1 MKYKIEGGS
10 LPVVICKLDRGEK
23 VLTQSGGMS
32 WHTQD
37 ISVSTGG
44 TGGIGKMFKRAF
56 AGESMFQNTYE
67 AHSDNQEIAFASS
80 FPGDIIDVRVGEGR
94 GLVVQKEA
102 FLASDVTVSTDI
114 FFQQRLGA
122 GLFGGEGFI
131 MLKLYGH
138 GMAFLEVDGS
148 VHEYTLAHGEK
159 MIVDTGHLVAMEDTC
174 SMNVERAGNLMSNVF
189 GGEGL
194 FNTTVS
200 GPGKVYLQSMP
211 LNRLQDLMTANI
223 RTSNNNNN
231 S

>member
-1 MKYKIEGGS
+1 MMKYEIKGGS
-10 LPVVICKLDRGEK
+10 LPVVICKLDRGGK
-23 VLTQSGGMS
+23 VLTQTGGMS

-44 TGGIGKMFKRAF
+44 TGGLGKMFKRAL

-80 FPGDIIDVRVGEGR
+80 FPGDIIDVEVGVDK
-94 GLVVQKEA
+94 GLIIQKKA

-114 FFQQRLGA
+114 FFQQRLGT

-159 MIVDTGHLVAMEDTC
+159 MIVDTGHLVAMEETC
-174 SMNVERAGNLMSNVF
+174 SMSVERAGNLMSNAF

-200 GPGKVYLQSMP
+200 GPGKIYLQSMP
-211 LNRLQDLMTANI
+211 INRLQDLLTANI
-223 RTSNNNNN
+223 KTIS

>member
-1 MKYKIEGGS
+1 MMKYEIKGGS

-23 VLTQSGGMS
+23 VLTQTGGMS

-44 TGGIGKMFKRAF
+44 TGGLGKMFKRAL

-80 FPGDIIDVRVGEGR
+80 FPGDIIDVEVGRDEG
-94 GLVVQKEA
+94 LIIQKKA

-114 FFQQRLGA
+114 FFQQKLGA

-138 GMAFLEVDGS
+138 GTAFLEVDGS

-159 MIVDTGHLVAMEDTC
+159 MIVDTGHLVAMEETC
-174 SMNVERAGNLMSNVF
+174 SMSVERAGNLMSNVL

-200 GPGKVYLQSMP
+200 GPGKIYLQSMP
-211 LNRLQDLMTANI
+211 LNRLQDLITANI
-223 RTSNNNNN
+223 KTTN
-231 S
+231 